1 MASGGGGGVRF
12 HSFGG
17 GAGQG
22 GFVFNVG
29 GMGGAASG
37 GAAGGGGGMAQN
49 FLPWPLGEL
58 MAYVPP
64 QFLII
69 GSIWLFFWGAA
80 WFMVHFVYFMP
91 GALRTIVLFCSA

>member
-69 GSIWLFFWGAA
+69 GFIWLFFWGAA
-80 WFMVHFVYFMP
+80 WFMMHFVYFMP